1 MTRKEK
7 IMLPSAWDFQN
18 RLMAIL
24 NSARQ
29 SGKPYIDVE
38 AGRLHK
44 QVAGY
49 PNSHHRMPVC
59 CEVMKRMMRTG
70 DSVLR
75 ESESKQGTKL
85 LIRYNVRAA
94 SAQK

>member
-1 MTRKEK
+1 MPPT
-7 IMLPSAWDFQN
+7 AWDFQN

-38 AGRLHK
+38 AIRLHE
-44 QVAGY
+44 QVAGS
-49 PNSHHRMPVC
+49 PNSHYRLPVC
-59 CEVMKRMMRTG
+59 CEVMKRMMRAG
-70 DSVLR
+70 DLVLK

-85 LIRYNVRAA
+85 LIRYNV
-94 SAQK
+94 

>member
-1 MTRKEK
+1 MPPT
-7 IMLPSAWDFQN
+7 AWDFQN

-49 PNSHHRMPVC
+49 PTSHHRLPVC
-59 CEVMKRMMRTG
+59 CEVMKRMMRAG
-70 DSVLR
+70 DLVLN
-75 ESESKQGTKL
+75 EPESKEGRKL
-85 LIRYNVRAA
+85 LIRYNV
-94 SAQK
+94 

>member
-1 MTRKEK
+1 MSPT
-7 IMLPSAWDFQN
+7 AWEFQN

-38 AGRLHK
+38 ADHLHK

-49 PNSHHRMPVC
+49 PNSHPRMPVC
-59 CEVMKRMMRTG
+59 CEVMKKMMRAG
-70 DSVLR
+70 DLVLK
-75 ESESKQGTKL
+75 ESESKQDAKL
-85 LIRYNVRAA
+85 VIRYNV
-94 SAQK
+94 